1 MALPTFPA
9 ARRRNSRYKISDRS
23 LRLSSIVGMSILL
36 MFLGGLGWIWTEMF
50 AKGYVAISG
59 VPSPIIT
66 RFLQNETAR
75 KAYFD
80 GDSEKLHAQVQS
92 MNLVEKLKPY
102 YRPQFED
109 EVKLD
114 LHAHQILYDHT
125 GYIGKAYQVNAQGIL
140 VAKKQ
145 VTSQNKK

>member
-36 MFLGGLGWIWTEMF
+36 MFLGGFGWIWTEMF

-80 GDSEKLHAQVQS
+80 GDSEKTARAS
-92 MNLVEKLKPY
+92 TKYEFSRK
-102 YRPQFED
+102 
-109 EVKLD
+109 VKTL
-114 LHAHQILYDHT
+114 LPPS
-125 GYIGKAYQVNAQGIL
+125 V
-140 VAKKQ
+140 
-145 VTSQNKK
+145 